1 MAKTVLS
8 GAQKKFEDLNVIDN
22 FLFNELERQED
33 TERAKEFVRIL
44 LETILQKKV
53 TKIRLFSQFAE
64 QGRDPGQHG
73 VQMDSYVEACV
84 GEGEDAETM
93 IVPIK
98 PEVFDIEPNT
108 YHSDSEER
116 RMRYYRALID
126 SKLLA
131 AGVKY
136 KDMKNVTLIMISN
149 YDPFGYD
156 RMMYTFRNT
165 CEEEPDLEYDDG
177 VRTIFLYTYG
187 RKGAEN
193 KELMELLRYMA
204 DSSQRNVT
212 NSNLETIQ
220 KMVEKIK
227 ENAEIGVRYM
237 QSWEIRQISHD
248 EGFDEGFDEG
258 YDEGYGEGYGQGGR
272 YGDSRRLTEDI
283 ANIRKNLGVDLPA
296 ACKALNITVEEYEK
310 AQKIADS
317 AKQ

>member
-1 MAKTVLS
+1 MAKTELGSV
-8 GAQKKFEDLNVIDN
+8 QKKFEDLNVIDN
-22 FLFNELERQED
+22 FLFNELEMQED

-64 QGRDPGQHG
+64 QGRNPGQHG

-84 GEGEDAETM
+84 GEGEDVEMM

-126 SKLLA
+126 SKLLT

-149 YDPFGYD
+149 YDPFGRD

-177 VRTIFLYTYG
+177 VRTIFCIPTA
-187 RKGAEN
+187 RKA
-193 KELMELLRYMA
+193 
-204 DSSQRNVT
+204 QRT
-212 NSNLETIQ
+212 
-220 KMVEKIK
+220 
-227 ENAEIGVRYM
+227 
-237 QSWEIRQISHD
+237 
-248 EGFDEGFDEG
+248 
-258 YDEGYGEGYGQGGR
+258 
-272 YGDSRRLTEDI
+272 
-283 ANIRKNLGVDLPA
+283 KNLWSCCVIWRTAG
-296 ACKALNITVEEYEK
+296 
-310 AQKIADS
+310 S
-317 AKQ
+317 GM